1 MKKKSCQQEFG
12 FVNWGGK
19 RRGAGRKPKGERAG
33 VSHARR
39 ARLAARHPVLVTM
52 RLRDGLR
59 TLRANESHVLIRNA
73 VAAASGD
80 GFRVVEYSVQSN
92 HLHILA
98 KSSDQPALTRG
109 MIGLSVRIA
118 RGLNRL
124 WRRSGQVFAD
134 RFHARIL
141 ETPRAVR
148 TALVYVLQNAR
159 KHGARAPR
167 GPSHRSR
174 AAAGPRR
181 VRGTGPDPDLEA
193 LLVTLRPPTAPITPA
208 SSGGP
213 APACP
218 AQAGTAG
225 ASGCPRPSRRARRA
239 GRRGAGSPRGR
250 GSRAR
255 RTP

>member
-1 MKKKSCQQEFG
+1 MKKKSRQQEFA

-59 TLRANESHVLIRNA
+59 TLRAADSHVLIRTA

-80 GFRVVEYSVQSN
+80 GFRVVEYSAQSN

-98 KSSDQPALTRG
+98 ESSDHPALSRG

-118 RGLNRL
+118 RGLNKL

-159 KHGARAPR
+159 KHGAWRASAPDVYSSA
-167 GPSHRSR
+167 PSFEGWKGGVESR
-174 AAAGPRR
+174 AESRPRL
-181 VRGTGPDPDLEA
+181 LE
-193 LLVTLRPPTAPITPA
+193 
-208 SSGGP
+208 
-213 APACP
+213 
-218 AQAGTAG
+218 
-225 ASGCPRPSRRARRA
+225 RARTWLLSIGWRKH
-239 GRRGAGSPRGR
+239 GLIDPLELPVGAEVW
-250 GSRAR
+250 A
-255 RTP
+255 

>member
-1 MKKKSCQQEFG
+1 MKKKSRQQEFA

-59 TLRANESHVLIRNA
+59 TLRADDSHVLIRAA

-80 GFRVVEYSVQSN
+80 GFRVVEYSAQSN

-98 KSSDQPALTRG
+98 ESSDHPALSRG

-118 RGLNRL
+118 RGLNKL
-124 WRRSGQVFAD
+124 WRRSGQVFGD

-159 KHGARAPR
+159 KHGVWRASAPDVYSSA
-167 GPSHRSR
+167 PSFEGWKGGVESR
-174 AAAGPRR
+174 AESRPRL
-181 VRGTGPDPDLEA
+181 LE
-193 LLVTLRPPTAPITPA
+193 
-208 SSGGP
+208 
-213 APACP
+213 
-218 AQAGTAG
+218 
-225 ASGCPRPSRRARRA
+225 RARTWLLSIGWRKH
-239 GRRGAGSPRGR
+239 GLIDPLELPVGAEVW
-250 GSRAR
+250 A
-255 RTP
+255 